1 MRKTLLNISF
11 CLVGAASF
19 AQVPPTALDSIQNDS
34 IFFENQMQEVILIGY
49 GTKKAGAITGSVS
62 QVKADDIVRTPA
74 QSPIQAIQGKAAGV
88 NIVTNDEPG
97 ATPTIRIRGLGTL
110 IGGRDPLYVVDG
122 IETSNITG
130 LNPNDIDKIDI
141 LKDASS
147 LAIYGQKGANGVV
160 LITTKK
166 GKRGDV
172 KINYSGYYGQKFIQR
187 EVDMADSYRYAY
199 YNNTALGSSSYFSFD
214 QPYNTNW
221 LDEITDTGEVMNN
234 TISIAG
240 AGENSSYYFS
250 ASNYKEEG
258 ILNGSKYE
266 RTNVISKNEFR
277 MLDDKLKISPF
288 FNLSSANTT
297 PKPLSAFTNAYK
309 QSPIMPVQYPNG
321 RWGAPLVNE
330 DGINDMTG
338 DRYNNV
344 ANPAAQLYYNNEKRK
359 NVVLIGSIK
368 AELELF
374 EYFTLTSNFGA
385 TSDWEKGYAFTP
397 TRDLWLAAN
406 PTSTVEDYIAQNP
419 ENPIINTLQ
428 QRRKTNYRWNWDN
441 YATFSKY
448 FGDHNVTVVAG
459 ISRSTYGISEF
470 LNATRYDVP
479 EQSNYW
485 NLDLSSNNIEVA
497 PGSVVENNSGQ
508 PGSPSTPIVSV
519 AYFGRAEY
527 EYKRKYLFSA
537 SVRREGI
544 STFQGD
550 NKVAIFPAVSAGWL
564 VTDEEFMN
572 NVKFLDYLKIR
583 GGYGEV
589 GNGNSLALNTI
600 LFNVSNYP
608 FGPDQVINPGLNN
621 PGQIDRNLS
630 WETMKEID
638 LGIDFAPLQNRL
650 TGTIDLYDRKNEDI
664 ILPILVPPVL
674 SPDPVFLNSGVV
686 TNQGVEV
693 SLKWQDRIGDNLNYW
708 IGGKFSYNKNELKE
722 VYNEELFGDYTGGG
736 LGNGQYTK
744 QVLVGQP
751 LGSFYVYQTTG
762 FNSDGA
768 FTYSDQRVVAGS
780 YLPTTTFGLNL
791 GLTYRNIDFSVDAY
805 GVGGN
810 KLYNG
815 KKAQRFGG
823 ENVESE
829 VLDSFYTPST
839 PNATNPKPSNDVPRA
854 STYFV
859 ENGDYLRI
867 NNITLGYK
875 IPLDIKGIDRV
886 RIYATAINPFLFT
899 SYSGFTPE
907 LSGNNN
913 GDPLGTAGIELDA
926 YPTNKSYLFGLNI
939 DF

>member
-19 AQVPPTALDSIQNDS
+19 AQVPPTPLDSIQNDS
-34 IFFENQMQEVILIGY
+34 IFFDNQMQEVVLIGY
-49 GTKKAGAITGSVS
+49 GSKKAGAITGSVS
-62 QVKADDIVRTPA
+62 QIKAEDIVRTPS

-110 IGGRDPLYVVDG
+110 AGGRDPLYVVDG
-122 IETSNITG
+122 IETTNITG
-130 LNPNDIDKIDI
+130 LNPNDISKIDI

-147 LAIYGQKGANGVV
+147 LAIYGQKGSNGVV

-166 GKRGDV
+166 GKRGEIKV
-172 KINYSGYYGQKFIQR
+172 NYSGYYGQKFIQR
-187 EVDMADSYRYAY
+187 DVEMADSYRYAY
-199 YNNTALGSSSYFSFD
+199 YNNTALGSSSYFNFD

-221 LDEITDTGEVMNN
+221 LDEITDTGEVINN
-234 TISIAG
+234 TISLSG
-240 AGENSSYYFS
+240 AGENATYYFS
-250 ASNYKEEG
+250 ASNYKEKG
-258 ILNGSKYE
+258 ILNGSEYE
-266 RTNVISKNEFR
+266 RTNIISKNEFR
-277 MLDDKLKISPF
+277 LMDNKLKISPF

-309 QSPIMPVQYPNG
+309 QSPIMPVRYPNG

-330 DGINDMTG
+330 DGINDLTG

-344 ANPAAQLYYNNEKRK
+344 ANPAAQLYYFNEKRK
-359 NVVLIGSIK
+359 NVMLIGSIK
-368 AELELF
+368 AELELLD
-374 EYFTLTSNFGA
+374 YLTVTSNFGA
-385 TSDWEKGYAFTP
+385 TSEWVRGYAFTP
-397 TRDLWLAAN
+397 TRELWLASN

-428 QRRKTNYRWNWDN
+428 QQRSSNYRWNWDN
-441 YATFSKY
+441 YLTFSKY

-459 ISRSTYGISEF
+459 LSRSTYGISEF

-485 NLDLSSNNIEVA
+485 NLDLSSNNIETS
-497 PGSVVENNSGQ
+497 PGSVAQNNSG
-508 PGSPSTPIVSV
+508 TPIISV

-537 SVRREGI
+537 SIRREGI

-550 NKVAIFPAVSAGWL
+550 KKFAIFPAVSAGWL
-564 VTDEEFMN
+564 ISDEDFMSN
-572 NVKFLDYLKIR
+572 IKFLDYLKVR

-589 GNGNSLALNTI
+589 GNGNSLPLNTI
-600 LFNVSNYP
+600 LFNTSNYP
-608 FGPDQVINPGLNN
+608 FGPGQVINPGLNN
-621 PGQIDRNLS
+621 PGQIDRNLT

-638 LGIDFAPLQNRL
+638 LGIDFATLQNRL
-650 TGTIDLYDRKNEDI
+650 TGTVDIYSRENEDVL
-664 ILPILVPPVL
+664 LPMQLPSVL
-674 SPDPVFLNSGVV
+674 SPDAVYLNSGVV
-686 TNQGVEV
+686 TNKGVEV
-693 SLKWQDRIGDNLNYW
+693 SLKWQDRIGNDINYW
-708 IGGKFSYNKNELKE
+708 VGGNFSHNKNELKE
-722 VYNEELFGDYTGGG
+722 IYNSEFFGDYTGGG

-751 LGSFYVYQTTG
+751 LGSFYVYETTG

-768 FTYSDQRVVAGS
+768 FTYSDQRVMAGS
-780 YLPTTTFGLNL
+780 YLPTVTYGINL
-791 GLTYRNIDFSVDAY
+791 GFTYKQVDFSVDAY

-823 ENVESE
+823 ENIESD

-839 PNATNPKPSNDVPRA
+839 PNASNPKPSNDVPRA
-854 STYFV
+854 STYFI
-859 ENGDYLRI
+859 EKGDYLRI
-867 NNITLGYK
+867 NNITIGYK
-875 IPLDIKGIDRV
+875 LPLDIKGIDRV

-899 SYSGFTPE
+899 KYSGFSPE

>member
-11 CLVGAASF
+11 CLVGAAAF
-19 AQVPPTALDSIQNDS
+19 AQVPPTPLDSIPNDS

-49 GTKKAGAITGSVS
+49 GTKKAGAITGSVA
-62 QVKADDIVRTPA
+62 QIKADDIVRTPA
-74 QSPIQAIQGKAAGV
+74 QSPIQAIQGRAAGV

-187 EVDMADSYRYAY
+187 DVEMADSYRYAY

-266 RTNVISKNEFR
+266 RTNIISKNEFR

-309 QSPIMPVQYPNG
+309 QSPIMPVRYPNG

-330 DGINDMTG
+330 DGVNDLTG

-344 ANPAAQLYYNNEKRK
+344 ANPAAQLYYFNEKNK
-359 NVVLIGSIK
+359 NVMLIGSIK
-368 AELELF
+368 AELELLD
-374 EYFTLTSNFGA
+374 YLTVTSNFGA
-385 TSDWEKGYAFTP
+385 TSEWARGYSFTP
-397 TRDLWLAAN
+397 TRELWLASN

-419 ENPIINTLQ
+419 ENPIVNTLQ
-428 QRRKTNYRWNWDN
+428 QRRSTNYRWNWDN
-441 YATFSKY
+441 YITFSKY
-448 FGDHNVTVVAG
+448 FGDHNVTAVAG
-459 ISRSTYGISEF
+459 MSRSTYNISEY
-470 LNATRYDVP
+470 LNATRFDVP

-485 NLDLSSNNIEVA
+485 NLNLSSNNVEVA
-497 PGSVVENNSGQ
+497 PGSVVQNNSG
-508 PGSPSTPIVSV
+508 TPIVSV

-550 NKVAIFPAVSAGWL
+550 NKYAIFPAVSAGWV
-564 VTDEEFMN
+564 VTDEDFMN
-572 NVKFLDYLKIR
+572 NVKFLDHLKIR

-589 GNGNSLALNTI
+589 GNGNSLALNAI

-630 WETMKEID
+630 WETMKEFD
-638 LGIDFAPLQNRL
+638 LGIDFATLQNRL

-664 ILPILVPPVL
+664 ILPISVPPVL
-674 SPDPVFLNSGVV
+674 SPEPVFLNSGVV

-693 SLKWQDRIGDNLNYW
+693 SLKWQDRIGDNINYW
-708 IGGKFSYNKNELKE
+708 IGGNFSYNKNELKE
-722 VYNEELFGDYTGGG
+722 VYNQELFGDYIGGG

-751 LGSFYVYQTTG
+751 LGSFYVYETTG

-780 YLPTTTFGLNL
+780 YLPTATYGINL
-791 GLTYRNIDFSVDAY
+791 GLTYKGIDFSVDAY

-823 ENVESE
+823 ENVEYDI
-829 VLDSFYTPST
+829 LDSFYTPST
-839 PNATNPKPSNDVPRA
+839 PNASNPKPSNDVPRA
-854 STYFV
+854 STYYV

-867 NNITLGYK
+867 NNITLGYT

-886 RIYATAINPFLFT
+886 RLYATAINPFLFT
-899 SYSGFTPE
+899 NYSGFSPE